1 MKTLIIYYSESGS
14 TEVMARTLSM
24 HLKADII
31 GIKDLKNRKGF
42 ANRLLSSVD
51 AFRES
56 KTEISP
62 AKLDLTDYDLIY
74 IGTPTWAGKPVPA
87 IITLIDR
94 CNWTGKDV
102 ILFTTM
108 TKDGSDETTLERLEE
123 KVSMRGARVV
133 ESFSLNTKNKSPEKI
148 INDTERIIQTLV
160 LKMYSGA

>member
-1 MKTLIIYYSESGS
+1 MKTLIIYYSSAGS
-14 TEVMARTLSM
+14 TEIMVKTLSM

-31 GIKDLKNRKGF
+31 RIKDLKNRKGF

-56 KTEISP
+56 KTKISP

-74 IGTPTWAGKPVPA
+74 IGTPTWANKPAPA

-94 CNWTGKDV
+94 CDWYEKDV

-108 TKDGSDETTLERLEE
+108 NKDGSDEPTLERLDE
-123 KVSMRGARVV
+123 KLSMRGARVI
-133 ESFSLNTKNKSPEKI
+133 ESFSLNTKDKSPENI
-148 INDTERIIQTLV
+148 IDDTERIIQRLV

>member
-1 MKTLIIYYSESGS
+1 MKTLIIYYSSAGS
-14 TEVMARTLSM
+14 TEIMAKTLSM

-31 GIKDLKNRKGF
+31 RIKDLKNRKGF

-74 IGTPTWAGKPVPA
+74 IGTPTWANKPAPA

-94 CNWTGKDV
+94 CDWYEKDV

-108 TKDGSDETTLERLEE
+108 NKDGSDEPTLERLDE
-123 KVSMRGARVV
+123 KLSMRGARVI
-133 ESFSLNTKNKSPEKI
+133 ESFSLNTKDKSPENI
-148 INDTERIIQTLV
+148 IDDTERIIQRLV